1 MSAPVAEFK
10 ILLIGDGGVDKTS
23 FVKRHMTG

>member
-10 ILLIGDGGVDKTS
+10 ILLIGDGGVGKTA
-23 FVKRHMTG
+23 FVKRHITG